1 MEFNRGRSRVASTYL
16 QADQFQ
22 TAGYRIYYLFR
33 NSSGYRTVGI
43 HDGIPDDRRESLRY
57 YFVHEFLNGG
67 VKSRSLNLSSSFS
80 SSSFR
85 SLIPRV
91 GCSIY
96 RERFIQRKYFK
107 GGKKFK
113 PLFLTVLEGS
123 GDHFRCHGTLA
134 EHVVRLH
141 HYAVPR
147 KFLQVRQLVLRAG
160 HGHPG
165 QA

>member
-1 MEFNRGRSRVASTYL
+1 MKFNRGRSRVASTYL

-96 RERFIQRKYFK
+96 RERFIQRKSNILRREKIQASLPYRPR
-107 GGKKFK
+107 GWWR
-113 PLFLTVLEGS
+113 PLPVSWDLGRA
-123 GDHFRCHGTLA
+123 RCTPA
-134 EHVVRLH
+134 
-141 HYAVPR
+141 P
-147 KFLQVRQLVLRAG
+147 LRCTS
-160 HGHPG
+160 
-165 QA
+165 

>member
-107 GGKKFK
+107 GEKIQASLPYRPRGWWR
-113 PLFLTVLEGS
+113 PLPVSWDLGRA
-123 GDHFRCHGTLA
+123 RCTPA
-134 EHVVRLH
+134 
-141 HYAVPR
+141 P
-147 KFLQVRQLVLRAG
+147 LRCTS
-160 HGHPG
+160 
-165 QA
+165 